1 MVLSRKKCDAMKRV
15 TILGST
21 GSIGVSCLDV
31 VSRLPEHFA
40 AGYLTTHQSLETL
53 YEQARQFHPRAV
65 AVVEASSLGDQREWA
80 ARFKNLGI
88 EFLTGAE
95 GVEELAGRDDAD
107 VVVNAIVGAAG
118 LRPTLAALTAG
129 KTVALANKET
139 LVTAGELV
147 ASTARQHGGKIF
159 PIDSEHSALWQ
170 CLEGESLASIE
181 TIILTASGGPFRT
194 RTITEM
200 EKVTVNEALQH
211 PNWSMGRKITID
223 SATLMNKGFEVI
235 EACWLFEAPLRKIR
249 VLIHPQ
255 SIIHSMVEFVDG
267 SIKAQMGTPDMR
279 IPIQYALSYP
289 QRLANKL
296 PRLDFSRWST
306 LTFQEPDFD
315 KFACLRLAY
324 QAIENGGTAPTVL
337 NAANE
342 VAVHAF
348 LDERLSFLDIP
359 RMVDSALQQH
369 NNHRAVDLESVISAD
384 RWARD
389 FVRAELQR

>member
-1 MVLSRKKCDAMKRV
+1 MKHV

-31 VSRLPEHFA
+31 ISRLPEHFA
-40 AGYLTTHQSLETL
+40 VGYLTTHQNVEAL
-53 YEQARQFHPRAV
+53 YEQARQFRPKAV
-65 AVVEASSLGDQREWA
+65 AVVESSDAGERSEWRG
-80 ARFKNLGI
+80 RFKSLGI
-88 EFLTGAE
+88 EFLTGAA
-95 GVEELAGRDDAD
+95 GVEELAGRDDVD

-147 ASTARQHGGKIF
+147 ASTARQRGGKII

-200 EKVTVNEALQH
+200 EKVTVTEALQH

-223 SATLMNKGFEVI
+223 SATLMNKGLEVI

-348 LDERLSFLDIP
+348 LDERLGFLDIP
-359 RMVDSALQQH
+359 RMVDSALQRHQ
-369 NNHRAVDLESVISAD
+369 NHRAADLEAVISAD
-384 RWARD
+384 QWARE
-389 FVRAELQR
+389 FVRDELRRAPY

>member
-1 MVLSRKKCDAMKRV
+1 MKRV

-21 GSIGVSCLDV
+21 GSIGENALDV
-31 VSRLPEHFA
+31 ISRLPDSFSVS
-40 AGYLTTHQSLETL
+40 YLATHGNVEAL
-53 YEQARQFHPRAV
+53 YAQAEKFHPCAV
-65 AVVEASSLGDQREWA
+65 AIVQVSDAEEWRT
-80 ARFKNLGI
+80 RFKKMGV
-88 EFLTGAE
+88 EFLTGLA
-95 GVEELAGRDDAD
+95 GVEELAAREDVD

-118 LRPTLAALTAG
+118 LRPTLAALKRG

-147 ASTARQHGGKIF
+147 TATARQHGAKII

-170 CLEGESLASIE
+170 CLEGENPEAVE

-194 RTITEM
+194 KPYAEM
-200 EKVTVNEALQH
+200 EKATVAEALQH

-223 SATLMNKGFEVI
+223 SATLMNKGLEVI
-235 EACWLFEAPLRKIR
+235 EACWLFNVSLAKIR

-267 SIKAQMGTPDMR
+267 SIKAQMGMPDMR

-289 QRLANKL
+289 QRLPNDL

-306 LTFQEPDFD
+306 LTFQAPDLD
-315 KFACLRLAY
+315 KFKCLRLAY
-324 QAIENGGTAPTVL
+324 QAITDGGTAPTVL

-348 LDERLSFLDIP
+348 LDERLRFGDIP
-359 RMVDSALQQH
+359 RMVDGALQRH
-369 NNHRAVDLESVISAD
+369 ENHQATTLENVVSAD
-384 RWARD
+384 RWARE
-389 FVRAELQR
+389 FVGEQLRRV